1 MSQCR
6 DAHIRDLNVGQQPVG
21 QQWALLKQRRDALI
35 RDRTVGQKD
44 VGK

>member
-6 DAHIRDLNVGQQPVG
+6 DAHIRDRNVGQLDVV
-21 QQWALLKQRRDALI
+21 QQWALLKQGRDALI

-44 VGK
+44 VGQ